1 MSVSQ
6 VTLRELHEGGEGCVC
21 AMLYRNL
28 EQRAGSLNFKRL
40 FLIKEK
46 QIFQVKEFSSFLCM

>member
-1 MSVSQ
+1 MSASQ
-6 VTLRELHEGGEGCVC
+6 VTLRELHQGGEECVC

-28 EQRAGSLNFKRL
+28 QQKAGSLNFKR